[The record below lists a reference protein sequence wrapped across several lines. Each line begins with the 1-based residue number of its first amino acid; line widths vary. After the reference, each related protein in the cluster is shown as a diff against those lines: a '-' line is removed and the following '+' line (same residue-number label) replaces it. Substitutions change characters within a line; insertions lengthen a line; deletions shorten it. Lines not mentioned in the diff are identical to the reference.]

1 MKKYL
6 LVMALF
12 MLGSTAYSQYSLVF
26 CEDVTEEGKPVTVS
40 NQFMVDRD
48 GGALRM
54 LARTDANFNTD
65 KIEFRIYFVGD
76 NGIEEEVARMAQN
89 IEPDWGFVWKE
100 IVMYDPGMY
109 RVKLYNSKGTYLT
122 SANLT
127 LRGR

>member
-6 LVMALF
+6 LI
-12 MLGSTAYSQYSLVF
+12 TAMVLSGIAAHSQYSLVF
-26 CEDVTEEGKPVTVS
+26 CEDVTNEGKPVTVS

-54 LARTDANFNTD
+54 LARTDADFNTD
-65 KIEFRIYFVGD
+65 KIEFRIYFVSE
-76 NGIEEEVARMAQN
+76 NGVEEEVARMAQN

-100 IVMYDPGMY
+100 IIMYDPGMY
-109 RVKLYNSKGTYLT
+109 RVKIYNSKGTYLT

>member
-6 LVMALF
+6 LIMAMVLS
-12 MLGSTAYSQYSLVF
+12 GIAAYSQYSLVF

-65 KIEFRIYFVGD
+65 KIEFRIYFVNETGV
-76 NGIEEEVARMAQN
+76 EEELARMAQS
-89 IEPDWGFVWKE
+89 IEPYWGFVWKE
-100 IVMYDPGMY
+100 IIMYDPGMY

-127 LRGR
+127 LRAR